1 MMVNSCG
8 KLTTMFDH
16 ELKLIAMDSEQPNIR
31 SKVKHQN
38 PAMIYKSSKVIYKF
52 IKTTIDEKR
61 DEMPSRCLSIKR
73 KAINSVSLY
82 LLEVSHSLGVHY
94 GYIYLFYKYRIGCIL
109 FKMTR
114 RSVSYVPCMVHT

>member
-31 SKVKHQN
+31 SKVKQQN

-61 DEMPSRCLSIKR
+61 DKMPSRCQSIKR
-73 KAINSVSLY
+73 KEINSVSLY

-94 GYIYLFYKYRIGCIL
+94 G
-109 FKMTR
+109 
-114 RSVSYVPCMVHT
+114 